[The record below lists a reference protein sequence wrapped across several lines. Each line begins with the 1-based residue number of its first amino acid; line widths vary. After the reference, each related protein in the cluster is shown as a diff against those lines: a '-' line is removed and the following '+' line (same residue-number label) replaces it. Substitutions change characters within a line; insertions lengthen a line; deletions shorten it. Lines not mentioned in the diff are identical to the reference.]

1 MKGRLDA
8 HQIELYKIAMLES
21 LCIRHSIT
29 EEQLDAI
36 VDAIREDDK

>member
-8 HQIELYKIAMLES
+8 NQIELYKIAMLES

-29 EEQLDAI
+29 REKLDAM
-36 VDAIREDDK
+36 VDDIREDDE